1 MKKRL
6 VIFSGSNKLINDQTL
21 FSNLEYIGKNL
32 NINNFEVWY
41 GGGNSGIMG
50 IIPKTFSEKNGDV
63 YSVDARQF
71 IEKFPNEEIFGTR
84 YIMETFNERQNG
96 LVEKGDL
103 YLCLPGGVGTI
114 SELFDVLVN
123 NDVNGKNCKI
133 ILYSYNN
140 FYEEIINFIK
150 KNISF
155 GYIRFHILDNIF
167 VFDNCNDIINFLNTV

>member
-21 FSNLEYIGKNL
+21 FNSLERIGKNL

-50 IIPKTFSEKNGDV
+50 IIPKNFSENNGNV
-63 YSVDARQF
+63 FSVDAKQF
-71 IEKFPNEEIFGTR
+71 VEKFPNDEIYGTR
-84 YIMETFNERQNG
+84 YIMNTFTERQNG

-123 NDVNGKNCKI
+123 NDVNGRNCKVL
-133 ILYSYNN
+133 LYSYNN
-140 FYEEIINFIK
+140 YTLI
-150 KNISF
+150 
-155 GYIRFHILDNIF
+155 
-167 VFDNCNDIINFLNTV
+167 

>member
-50 IIPKTFSEKNGDV
+50 IIPKK
-63 YSVDARQF
+63 F